1 MTKLII
7 KATENTPQVV
17 FDVDARRFEIRG
29 RSFPEDTVSFYEDI
43 LNWLKDSAT
52 DRKLVGAVEIYLE
65 YFNTGTYIRLLEIF
79 NLCADLN
86 NADHDLKVNWFVE
99 ENDEDS
105 IDNAK
110 SFLDVVHVPFNLRT
124 LPSISYKGDQ

>member
-1 MTKLII
+1 M
-7 KATENTPQVV
+7 V
-17 FDVDARRFEIRG
+17 FDAEARRFEIRG
-29 RSFPEDTVSFYEDI
+29 RSFPEDTLSFYED
-43 LNWLKDSAT
+43 LGNWLRDTST
-52 DRKLVGAVEIYLE
+52 DQNLKGALEIYLE
-65 YFNTGTYIRLLEIF
+65 YFNTGTYIRLLELF
-79 NLCADLN
+79 NLCAELN
-86 NADHDLKVNWFVE
+86 RSDHSLEVNWFVE